1 MLQLSFDGW
10 TIWPCQP
17 ASVWNC
23 RLDGWSPLWV
33 CSWLA
38 QPRPCIVH
46 FVGDLGPSKWE
57 FWRCEWWKMCVIY
70 QNICFGRNCLYVAN
84 VTEFIAAENGPGQER
99 LAKLLFF
106 LSIACENIR
115 FSSLFAAGDVSRG
128 GTSPTQW
135 QKFLTDDV
143 KICPESGH
151 KSWLVDGAV
160 TLF

>member
-1 MLQLSFDGW
+1 
-10 TIWPCQP
+10 
-17 ASVWNC
+17 
-23 RLDGWSPLWV
+23 
-33 CSWLA
+33 
-38 QPRPCIVH
+38 
-46 FVGDLGPSKWE
+46 
-57 FWRCEWWKMCVIY
+57 MCVIY

-151 KSWLVDGAV
+151 KSWWQIDGSGTNFNCCASFSNGYVDCRWPAPLRRKCLGNRARGLLAIWPQV
-160 TLF
+160 AQAHYESPEQHYPT